1 MMGQHQETWAEQA
14 GGALRRIMLVVLIAA
29 LMAVMMAVTAAPALA
44 ANGGFTFGGK
54 TAITKSDG
62 KAEKGVLTAQDN
74 HLKND

>member
-1 MMGQHQETWAEQA
+1 MMGQHQETVVEQA

-29 LMAVMMAVTAAPALA
+29 LMAVTAAPALA
-44 ANGGFTFGGK
+44 ANGGFTLGGK

-74 HLKND
+74 YLKNN

>member
-1 MMGQHQETWAEQA
+1 MIGQHQQTVAEQA

-29 LMAVMMAVTAAPALA
+29 LMAVTAAPALA
-44 ANGGFTFGGK
+44 ANGGFTLGGK

-74 HLKND
+74 HLKNN